1 MKKIKL
7 LFLLIVV
14 SVLCSCSGGKKSFFI
29 GDIKVISFEKQCS
42 IQGEH
47 LNIDSIGVSGVNI
60 LGRYLIVQIYGSHYL
75 TQIYDLETLDLIGDF
90 LLKGHGPNDF
100 GYIDIIKK
108 EYPYFWVQ
116 DRLYENVQLINIE
129 EIIGNKQTTAK
140 KKLRYDN
147 IVEPLNAFYI
157 NDTCLLIK
165 SFNVDKGLYY
175 FYYNPQKSILSNEV
189 IMYNYPITSD
199 ILYGKMIPLADC
211 MKPDGTKIVSISGI
225 LDQIDILDIHYP
237 EKSISVTTTNYQYD
251 YKYIKN
257 VRSDEMKTFYFS
269 YPYCSDKF
277 VFALYENEDVS
288 PPHNIELHIIDWDG
302 NPLQKFSLDQRIGFF
317 SIDFD
322 SGYMYGVSEIEEK
335 LYRYNIKDII
345 ALTLTE

>member
-14 SVLCSCSGGKKSFFI
+14 SVICGCSGEKKNFFI
-29 GDIKVISFEKQCS
+29 GDIKLISFEKQCS
-42 IQGEH
+42 IQGDH
-47 LNIDSIGVSGVNI
+47 LNIDSIGVSGVTI
-60 LGRYLIVQIYGSHYL
+60 LGQYLIVQIYGSNYL
-75 TQIYDLETLDLIGDF
+75 IQVYDLKTLSLIGNF

-108 EYPYFWVQ
+108 EYPHFWVQ
-116 DRLYENVQLINIE
+116 DRLYENIQLINIE
-129 EIIGNKQTTAK
+129 DIIENKQAAAK

-165 SFNVDKGLYY
+165 SFDVDKGLYY
-175 FYYNPQKSILSNEV
+175 FYYNPQKGILSHEV

-199 ILYGKMIPLADC
+199 ILYTKMIPLADC
-211 MKPDGTKIVSISGI
+211 MKPDGTKIVSISG
-225 LDQIDILDIHYP
+225 LSDQIDILDIHHP
-237 EKSISVTTTNYQYD
+237 EKSISVTTTKYQYD
-251 YKYIKN
+251 YEHIKN
-257 VRSDEMKTFYFS
+257 IRGDEMQTFYFS
-269 YPYCSDKF
+269 YPYCSDKL
-277 VFALYENEDVS
+277 VFALYENKDVS
-288 PPHNIELHIIDWDG
+288 PPNNIELHIIDWEG
-302 NPLQKFSLDQRIGFF
+302 NPVYNLSLDQRIGFF

-322 SGYMYGVSEIEEK
+322 SGFMYGVSEVEEK
-335 LYRYNIKDII
+335 LYRYDIKDII